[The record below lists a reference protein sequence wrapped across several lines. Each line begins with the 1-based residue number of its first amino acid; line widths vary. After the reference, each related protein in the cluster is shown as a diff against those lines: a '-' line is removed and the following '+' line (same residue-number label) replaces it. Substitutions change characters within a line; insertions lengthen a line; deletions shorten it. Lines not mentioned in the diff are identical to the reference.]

1 MKTDVHVKEKAE
13 EKEAPHN
20 EKKESPRPGSSP
32 VAPTDEEPS
41 ESRAS
46 YTKVSPAHET
56 DSRGEQ
62 NLGVVEYP
70 PSPLQTTNDINMMD
84 TSSVDDSDPE
94 RLEIEE
100 EDDEEPPQIL
110 PEVTIKI
117 ENGHEQQQQPLNK
130 KARMANYNTNGMKKV
145 LSLKND
151 NAANSNSNNNHDSV
165 IKPDMF
171 GGRNNG
177 AQEADVET
185 TKLWNALASNRNIE
199 VTRTNGDKQ
208 HPILPMANNNG
219 FDMAELMQS
228 YIGAR
233 MLSSM
238 TPLQAI
244 AIAAQKAAL
253 AGGIAL
259 TKDNKIFMDSH
270 SHQIANALAQQQQHR
285 REHDWPMRFSRE
297 PDARNLRFSDENR
310 LIGTITTWTS
320 VIHHAQAVLRREA
333 IYQIACYI
341 GPYKEQRA
349 QSSMDSNPSSPAS
362 TGRKESKGRRKQSYP
377 SKAPTTPPQ
386 SSEGD
391 HQQPMPL
398 QPSLQQHHQFPQQTQ
413 TQRRQS
419 NSSDEVANDYSN
431 WTVATVNKGGKY
443 YDDMKQHNENL
454 QASAMVGMN
463 LTSTSGAL
471 VPHNSDSNSS
481 STAGGKKI
489 EMSCTN
495 CGTMTTTIWRRN
507 LKGEMVCNACGL
519 YYKLHGINRPVT
531 MRRDTI
537 HTRRRRPKGEKS
549 NSRQRNFV
557 IVTKKGKRSNPSPVD
572 DDDGEKVAF
581 LRNHDSAA
589 AAAARYILDNSSKV
603 LAWLFFYFSAPR
615 LARCE
620 SDKFYPTR
628 TDTAQTNAWMMCI
641 DEKLLIRI
649 STRRGAFC
657 WCRRVCSSAVQVL
670 YFHASGKRSRE
681 REATHCAGSCRAELA
696 AHSATPRDLYRL
708 CVRVCSGC
716 GSAITKGGRVWL
728 AELCEASNRRGGE
741 VPSKTTLNAHDQTK
755 GRGGRRRKS
764 RVALRMDIRGKEKM
778 SPSLSARRCNGG
790 GLQPRA
796 SSCETGISKIQ
807 LRA

>member
-1 MKTDVHVKEKAE
+1 MCSPMDSAKMLLPPRYHEVCRLCLSTSYAYNVNLFKEQVKGQKYIETILDTLKLQVSNEDQLPPVICGRCVSRLEAMEKFRLTAQKAEDSLKTYVEEAKTMNSQDEMEQKLSKITSSGEEDHLRDIDEPFSNDLPKQEPTKLENSTEDVLVKTDVQKEEAG
-13 EKEAPHN
+13 EKEAPQN

-32 VAPTDEEPS
+32 VAPTEEEPS

-46 YTKVSPAHET
+46 DTKVSPAHET

-62 NLGVVEYP
+62 NSVVVEYP

-110 PEVTIKI
+110 PEVTIRI

-130 KARMANYNTNGMKKV
+130 KARFADYNTNGMKKV
-145 LSLKND
+145 LSPKND

-177 AQEADVET
+177 VQEADVET
-185 TKLWNALASNRNIE
+185 TKLWNALASFQSMPFYSNRNIE

-228 YIGAR
+228 YFGAH
-233 MLSSM
+233 MLSGM
-238 TPLQAI
+238 TPLQQAI
-244 AIAAQKAAL
+244 AMAAQKTAL
-253 AGGIAL
+253 IGGMAL

-270 SHQIANALAQQQQHR
+270 SHQIANALAQQQQR
-285 REHDWPMRFSRE
+285 SF
-297 PDARNLRFSDENR
+297 
-310 LIGTITTWTS
+310 
-320 VIHHAQAVLRREA
+320 QA
-333 IYQIACYI
+333 
-341 GPYKEQRA
+341 
-349 QSSMDSNPSSPAS
+349 SMDSNPSSPAS

-431 WTVATVNKGGKY
+431 WAVATVNKGGKY
-443 YDDMKQHNENL
+443 YDDTKQHNENL
-454 QASAMVGMN
+454 HASAMVGMN

-471 VPHNSDSNSS
+471 VPQNSDSNSS

-549 NSRQRNFV
+549 NSRQRRRSEANAIMGSPAQMAGLPSMEPMDQESANMLV
-557 IVTKKGKRSNPSPVD
+557 ALRSQIQPHLLLAAAMTQNPNMSNPSASIRPPQMPRSSMNYNMPMTTFLQQMQNIKTEDERQDENGELD
-572 DDDGEKVAF
+572 DDD
-581 LRNHDSAA
+581 D
-589 AAAARYILDNSSKV
+589 DNV
-603 LAWLFFYFSAPR
+603 
-615 LARCE
+615 
-620 SDKFYPTR
+620 SDLPL
-628 TDTAQTNAWMMCI
+628 N
-641 DEKLLIRI
+641 LV
-649 STRRGAFC
+649 ST
-657 WCRRVCSSAVQVL
+657 S
-670 YFHASGKRSRE
+670 
-681 REATHCAGSCRAELA
+681 
-696 AHSATPRDLYRL
+696 
-708 CVRVCSGC
+708 
-716 GSAITKGGRVWL
+716 L
-728 AELCEASNRRGGE
+728 AEEA
-741 VPSKTTLNAHDQTK
+741 H
-755 GRGGRRRKS
+755 
-764 RVALRMDIRGKEKM
+764 
-778 SPSLSARRCNGG
+778 
-790 GLQPRA
+790 
-796 SSCETGISKIQ
+796 
-807 LRA
+807 